1 MTKVSVL
8 KGIISLLVIVLLLAV
23 AFAIGSQND
32 AVITVNYLLAQTQ
45 IRISTLIAITL
56 SIGVVIGLL
65 IMLASW
71 LSLRVQLLA
80 ARAKLKKFNKE
91 N

>member
-1 MTKVSVL
+1 M